1 MAAGL
6 YTQPPHRAKARA
18 QITQGKIM
26 SRTSLI
32 LIAVAVLIVAG
43 LVVLANI
50 NTEVPPVRV
59 EKAVSNEAL
68 AH

>member
-1 MAAGL
+1 
-6 YTQPPHRAKARA
+6 
-18 QITQGKIM
+18 M

-32 LIAVAVLIVAG
+32 LIAVAVLIVLG
-43 LVVLANI
+43 LVLLANI

-59 EKAVSNEAL
+59 EKAVSNEVL